1 MADYDTNKE
10 SSYHMYWVVVDVQC
24 QKTCMWMVLK
34 GEKTSLNL
42 IRNSYKKL

>member
-1 MADYDTNKE
+1 MTQTKNRHITCIGLSAIC
-10 SSYHMYWVVVDVQC
+10 VDVQC